1 MSSPLTPSPIIRSDT
16 TAEAPAGV
24 FSRAAMGR
32 FGIVALGTLLG
43 GSSAP
48 TPVYQ
53 LYQAHWG
60 LSHVMLTIIFGA
72 YALSLLVALLTIG
85 SLSDYVGRRPA
96 IFGGLVLSALAMAV
110 FVVADSPGWLI
121 GARMLQGVATGAAI
135 SALSALI
142 LDTHAAR
149 GAMIN
154 AIAPFIGMSIGA
166 LGSSALVALAPAPTQ
181 LVYVLLMLG
190 FGSLAILIIWMPE
203 TASKRP
209 GALASLLPNIAV
221 PQRARRA
228 LLMVSPVNVA
238 VWSLSAFYLSLM
250 PSVLREVTGM
260 HSPFIGGVVVA
271 TLTLSGATGVWL
283 FRDWHPRRILITAT
297 SLLIAGV
304 AVTLLGVYTQQV
316 AVLMIGT
323 LIAGFGFGPGFF
335 GAARTLFPLAEPS
348 ERAGLLSAF
357 FLQSYLAFSLPAIL
371 VGLAIP
377 HLGLALATDVYGGAI
392 IVLALVTLVATIIAA
407 RRARAMS

>member
-1 MSSPLTPSPIIRSDT
+1 MSSPVTSSDT
-16 TAEAPAGV
+16 TIEAPAGM

-32 FGIVALGTLLG
+32 FGIVALGTILG

-60 LSHVMLTIIFGA
+60 LSHVMLTTIFGA

-110 FVVADSPGWLI
+110 FIFADSPGWLI
-121 GARMLQGVATGAAI
+121 GARMVQGVATGAAI

-142 LDTHAAR
+142 LDTQGQR

-154 AIAPFIGMSIGA
+154 AIAPFVGMSIGA
-166 LGSSALVALAPAPTQ
+166 LGSSALVAYAPAPTQ
-181 LVYVLLMLG
+181 LVYTLLMLA
-190 FGSLAILIIWMPE
+190 FGGLAILIIWMPE
-203 TASKRP
+203 TALRRP

-221 PQRARRA
+221 PQRAKRA

-260 HSPFIGGVVVA
+260 HSPFISGFVVA
-271 TLTLSGATGVWL
+271 SLTLSGATGVWL
-283 FRDWHPRRILITAT
+283 FRNWHARRILITAT
-297 SLLIAGV
+297 SLLITGV
-304 AVTLLGVYTQQV
+304 VVTLLGVYTHQV
-316 AVLMIGT
+316 AILMMGT
-323 LIAGFGFGPGFF
+323 VIAGFGFGPGFF
-335 GAARTLFPLAEPS
+335 GAARTIFPLAEPS

-392 IVLALVTLVATIIAA
+392 IALASVTLVATLIAA
-407 RRARAMS
+407 HRAKILA